1 MISWRLMLGLFLLG
15 LVGMALGVSSLHFLY
30 AAWHHAGL

>member
-1 MISWRLMLGLFLLG
+1 MISWRLMLGLFLFG
-15 LVGMALGVSSLHFLY
+15 LVAMALGVSSLHFLY